1 MPMDTEKMIMLV
13 QALIS
18 LGTIYGIIKTRVEI
32 IEKRMRGFNDLSERV
47 ARMEEKIN
55 FIYQKLK
62 LQ

>member
-1 MPMDTEKMIMLV
+1 MDTEKMIMLV

>member
-1 MPMDTEKMIMLV
+1 VPMDTEKMIMLV

>member
-1 MPMDTEKMIMLV
+1 METDKIIMII

-18 LGTIYGIIKTRVEI
+18 LGTVYGVIKTRVEI
-32 IEKRMRGFNDLSERV
+32 IENKTKGLQDLSERV

-55 FIYQKLK
+55 FIYTKLK

>member
-1 MPMDTEKMIMLV
+1 MDTEKMIMLV

-55 FIYQKLK
+55 FIYSKLK

>member
-1 MPMDTEKMIMLV
+1 MLV
-13 QALIS
+13 QAILS
-18 LGTIYGIIKTRVEI
+18 LGTLYGIIKTRVEV

-55 FIYQKLK
+55 FIYSKLK